1 MIVFLI
7 YIKQKLMPHLRYR
20 SKIPCSLY
28 LSWTESLIDFNLEN
42 IPQWQTLTNLLAEN
56 ATSAKLRLQ
65 MEKLVMASSFAMAQ
79 LIRFP
84 DLINKL
90 DNTEIFCLELDLLD
104 ENLRNQTDI
113 DVIKKHLRQYRNRK
127 LTEIIFFDVVLQQPL
142 QDILTYLS
150 DLADALI
157 ARSLSTAEVILSRK
171 HGQPFDEDGN
181 PLQLNIIAMGKL
193 GGRELNFSSDID
205 LICSFANDGELS
217 GYGHL
222 SYQEYFQRVV
232 RLFSK
237 ILADNTEDGF
247 VYRVDLRL
255 RPWGDSGPVALSH
268 AAVEHYYQLHGRDW
282 EQYAMVKARILSG
295 SENDKAYLQ
304 SIIKPF
310 VYRKYH
316 DYRVFEGLAGLK
328 DKIDM
333 QARSKKMELN
343 IKVGTGGIREI
354 EFFIQAFQILKG
366 GRNHNLQQPGIFNCF
381 SNFPEHKIVPEET
394 VMELLKA
401 YCFLRLLENRIQMVD
416 DEQTHLLPTNKNSR
430 TRIARSMNFNHWDDV
445 EEILKQHR
453 INVARHFNELFKK
466 DAGNSDSNSPFS
478 GGDSI
483 SDESTEEHQ
492 LEFIRAMGLP
502 QPEDINQQLLNFYR
516 SKEWGFMSAKAKQR
530 FNTLLPEL
538 LRTLIPGRQPN
549 VLFARLL
556 KLFASIAGRSVYFE
570 FLYQNQPLLGK
581 ISNLF
586 DLSEWIADEVSSF
599 PMLLEN
605 LFSSGS
611 LEDRFSKIILQDN
624 LSRQLLN
631 VSGDQELE
639 LDTLRLFK
647 REQTLEIATAE
658 LAHEIS
664 TIDVSHYLSD
674 LAEVVLDA
682 IYRLASNMLEIKH
695 GEPQY
700 KIDKQIKTANFA
712 IIGYG
717 KLGGQELHYQ
727 SDLDVIFL
735 HDSQG
740 SNQQTS
746 GPKVIENSMY
756 FARLAQK
763 IISMTHVL
771 TSAGKLYEID
781 SRLRPD
787 GASGL
792 LVSTIAAFALYQQ
805 EKAWTWEHQALVR
818 ARLVAGNQGLKLL
831 FENIKRDI
839 LALPRQID
847 ELAREIIDMR
857 EKMVE
862 ANHSPETERVNL
874 KHSRGGMID
883 IEFMVQFWVLLHANN
898 IGSIYSYSD
907 NISLIRVLLQ
917 KNLIDGSFES
927 LIEIYQSYHRLLHE
941 TVLQNRPAEIDSE
954 VIINQLKQVKT
965 CWNSCFS
972 LP

>member
-1 MIVFLI
+1 L
-7 YIKQKLMPHLRYR
+7 
-20 SKIPCSLY
+20 
-28 LSWTESLIDFNLEN
+28 TDFAYED
-42 IPQWQTLTNLLAEN
+42 IPQWETLANLLAERSCH
-56 ATSAKLRLQ
+56 TKLHQQLG
-65 MEKLVMASSFAMAQ
+65 KLVTASSFAMTQ

-84 DLINKL
+84 DLIDKL
-90 DNTEIFCLELDLLD
+90 DIANKFNLELDRLD
-104 ENLRNQTDI
+104 ESLANQTDI
-113 DVIKKHLRQYRNRK
+113 NVIKKYLRQYRNRK
-127 LTEIIFFDVVLQQPL
+127 LTEIIYFDVVIQQTLQV
-142 QDILTYLS
+142 ILSYLS

-157 ARSLSTAEVILSRK
+157 ARSLFTAETILSRK

-222 SYQEYFQRVV
+222 TYQEYFQRVV
-232 RLFSK
+232 RLFSQ

-255 RPWGDSGPVALSH
+255 RPWGDSGPAALSH
-268 AAVEHYYQLHGRDW
+268 AAFEHYYQLHGRDW

-295 SENDKAYLQ
+295 SKDNQDYLR

-333 QARSKKMELN
+333 QAKSRKVALN

-381 SNFPEHKIVPEET
+381 ANFPEHKIVPEET
-394 VMELLKA
+394 VGELVKA
-401 YCFLRLLENRIQMVD
+401 YCFLRLLENRIQMMD
-416 DEQTHLLPTNKNSR
+416 DEQTHLLPTNQCIR
-430 TRIARSMNFNHWDDV
+430 ARIALSMNFENWDDV
-445 EEILKQHR
+445 EKVLKQHR
-453 INVARHFNELFKK
+453 INVSKNFNELFKK
-466 DAGNSDSNSPFS
+466 DAGNSDSNSPLLS
-478 GGDSI
+478 ADSI
-483 SDESTEEHQ
+483 NDESSEDQQ

-502 QPEDINQQLLNFYR
+502 HPGDINQQLLNFYR
-516 SKEWGFMSAKAKQR
+516 SKDWGFMSAKAKQR
-530 FNTLLPEL
+530 FNTLIPEL
-538 LRTLIPGRQPN
+538 LRTLLTGRQPN

-570 FLYQNQPLLGK
+570 FLYQNRPLLGK
-581 ISNLF
+581 IANLF
-586 DLSEWIADEVSSF
+586 DLSEWVADEVSSF

-605 LFSSGS
+605 LFSSGP

-624 LSRQLLN
+624 LSRQLQN

-658 LAHEIS
+658 LAQEIS
-664 TIDVSHYLSD
+664 TIEVGHYLSD
-674 LAEVVLDA
+674 LAEVVLEA
-682 IYRLASNMLEIKH
+682 IYRLASDMLEKSH
-695 GEPQY
+695 GDPQY
-700 KIDKQIKTANFA
+700 KIDEQTKSANFA

-746 GPKVIENSMY
+746 GPKIIDNSMY

-787 GASGL
+787 GASGM
-792 LVSTIAAFALYQQ
+792 LVSTISAFAQYQR

-818 ARLVAGNQGLKLL
+818 ARLVAGNQALKLP

-839 LALPRQID
+839 LALPRHSD
-847 ELAREIIDMR
+847 NLAREIVDMR
-857 EKMVE
+857 EKMYQ
-862 ANHSPETERVNL
+862 ANHPPEAEHVNL

-907 NISLIRVLLQ
+907 NISLIRVLLER
-917 KNLIDGSFES
+917 NLIDGSFVS
-927 LIEIYQSYHRLLHE
+927 LIEIYQTYHRLLHE
-941 TVLQNRPAEIDSE
+941 TVLQNKPAEVDSE
-954 VIINQLKQVKT
+954 VIINQLNQVKA